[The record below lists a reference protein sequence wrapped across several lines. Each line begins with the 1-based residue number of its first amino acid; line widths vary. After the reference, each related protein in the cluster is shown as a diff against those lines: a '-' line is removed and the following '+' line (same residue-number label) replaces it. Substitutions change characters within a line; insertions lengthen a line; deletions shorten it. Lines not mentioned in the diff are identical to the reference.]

1 MDDHQIGV
9 VLSENF
15 LECGVEAL
23 GVRYLYE
30 LIEEKRPEFLADMLN
45 AAPDGKAVTRI
56 MYMLSQR
63 KYRDPAMFGRQG
75 WEHEVVE
82 PITYFTAMIEGASG
96 YEPLGSG
103 GFESST
109 EEEESSTEEEESS
122 QQQEMPLEGLEE
134 EEEEEQEEQET
145 QEKLNNRINAW
156 RRSISS

>member
-23 GVRYLYE
+23 GVRYLFE
-30 LIEEKRPEFLADMLN
+30 FIEEKRPEFLTDMLN

-56 MYMLSQR
+56 MYMLRQR

-82 PITYFTAMIEGASG
+82 PITYLTAMIEGASG

-109 EEEESSTEEEESS
+109 EEEESSTEEESS
-122 QQQEMPLEGLEE
+122 QQQEMSSEEQEE
-134 EEEEEQEEQET
+134 EEEEEEEET
-145 QEKLNNRINAW
+145 QESLNNRINAW